1 MLSPF
6 FLILLLLAIS
16 AFFSASETVIF
27 SLSRAQIRRY
37 QESKIWLVQL
47 VGRLLEN
54 PRPYL
59 SSILLG
65 NEFANFALSMTT
77 ALLIARMLSLTPDQE
92 FVASVAIITPL
103 ILLGAEMLPKNVAI
117 LVAPHIAPLIV
128 PILHIFHVVIAP
140 LRILLNRFSDAIVRL
155 FGGSPDQNQPLVLE
169 EEFRHLV
176 DLGTSHGVVGEEERE
191 IIHNVFEFTDKTA
204 QDIMNPSEKLFLL
217 PLDMPYKRMLEEIK
231 ATEYRRIPLYEHER
245 NEIIGVLHVQ
255 SLFSLRKSPNEI
267 TAENI
272 RELLHEPLFVL
283 PHEPL
288 ELLLRKIQQMRIHMA
303 IVRDAAGQVL
313 GVVTL
318 HDVLEALFGE
328 IESDQE
334 EEKHGLA

>member
-1 MLSPF
+1 MISPF
-6 FLILLLLAIS
+6 LLILILLAIS

-27 SLSRAQIRRY
+27 SISRTQVRRY
-37 QESKIWLVQL
+37 QESKIWIVQL
-47 VGRLLEN
+47 VGKWLEN
-54 PRPYL
+54 PRQYL

-65 NEFANFALSMTT
+65 NEFSNFALSMTT
-77 ALLIARMLSLTPDQE
+77 VLMISSMLKLTPDEE
-92 FVASVAIITPL
+92 FFASVAIITPL

-128 PILHIFHVVIAP
+128 PILHIFHLIITP
-140 LRILLNRFSDAIVRL
+140 LRIVLNYFSDAIVRL
-155 FGGSPDQNQPLVLE
+155 FGVSPDQNQPMVLE
-169 EEFRHLV
+169 QEFRQLV

-191 IIHNVFEFTDKTA
+191 IIHNVFEFTNKTA
-204 QDIMNPSEKLFLL
+204 QDIMTPRDRLFLL

-231 ATEYRRIPLYEHER
+231 ATEYRRIPFYEHDH
-245 NEIIGVLHVQ
+245 NKVVGVLHVQ
-255 SLFSLRKSPNEI
+255 SLFSLRQLEQEVIP
-267 TAENI
+267 ENI

-283 PHEPL
+283 PNEPL
-288 ELLLRKIQQMRIHMA
+288 ELLLRKIQQMHIHMA
-303 IVRDAAGQVL
+303 LVRDQAGKVL

-334 EEKHGLA
+334 EKA